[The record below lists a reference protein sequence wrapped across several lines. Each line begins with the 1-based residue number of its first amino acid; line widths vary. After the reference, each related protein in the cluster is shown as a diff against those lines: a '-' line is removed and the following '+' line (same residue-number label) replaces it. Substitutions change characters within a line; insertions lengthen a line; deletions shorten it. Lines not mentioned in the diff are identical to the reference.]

1 MAIYYFSEDSE
12 PTELTDEEGIEFDTV
27 HAACNAAEIALR
39 EIAAHSPPSETSFS
53 LTVFDSSF
61 AVVRRIMLETRA
73 VA

>member
-12 PTELTDEEGIEFDTV
+12 LGLTDEEGIEFDTV
-27 HAACNAAEIALR
+27 HAACNAAEVALR